1 MDSSEII
8 DGLSSFFCIVGSVVT
23 GILACRAGGLDYES
37 LCDDTTDN
45 TNVVAD
51 TLEEEDDDNESKH
64 LYGVVVK

>member
-1 MDSSEII
+1 M
-8 DGLSSFFCIVGSVVT
+8 VT